1 MVPTSLFTA
10 LDTGSDGNNNGIE
23 TLLHLELSV
32 VAILEK
38 SKEKTF
44 ILKFTAKFIYGYKH
58 TSSQILLFIPR
69 VRSTKHN
76 HLQIHDT

>member
-38 SKEKTF
+38 SKEKKDF
-44 ILKFTAKFIYGYKH
+44 HLKIYRK
-58 TSSQILLFIPR
+58 I
-69 VRSTKHN
+69 
-76 HLQIHDT
+76 HLWI